1 MHKSAD
7 GAQEKGLAVKR
18 CRLIFNC
25 DGFGVFKDAHGDLY
39 RWIHNVFTGLEDSQ
53 VEALLWCDGA
63 GGNTAYYDSQVLEL
77 TGQRIGQVSPF
88 LRRLIDEG
96 NDPPQVIVR
105 QAKKRGLDIFYS
117 FRLNDTHDDF
127 MPEEYPTFKE
137 EHPEWL
143 IGGGHPYGV
152 RTALNF
158 AIPEVRQLKFAVI
171 EEVFRKYDFDGLE
184 VDFLRSPPYFIPG
197 EEPQNAPILTQFLRE
212 VREHLRKRGVERGR
226 SVELAARVDE
236 NLEACRLDGFDV
248 QTWVK
253 EGLVDILIL
262 GSGAIDIAIEEFK
275 ELAKGTG
282 VLIYPCLY
290 GWPSKY
296 VPIPA
301 ELARGL
307 AANYWYQGADGIYT
321 FNWFPHEANKRYQI
335 DLLNEIGDP
344 QSLTG
349 KPMMFA
355 ADRGRPQREYPHNW
369 MKAVL
374 PVTLKAGEEV
384 SVPVMVG
391 IDLTKPRLPRV
402 LGLRIECEGLPHAD
416 ALKIQ
421 LNRNRLP
428 EGIHSGSRL
437 TIPLSINEVILGR
450 NQVNLALVNG
460 EITVM
465 AVEIHVGY

>member
-1 MHKSAD
+1 M
-7 GAQEKGLAVKR
+7 L
-18 CRLIFNC
+18 
-25 DGFGVFKDAHGDLY
+25 
-39 RWIHNVFTGLEDSQ
+39 HN
-53 VEALLWCDGA
+53 A
-63 GGNTAYYDSQVLEL
+63 
-77 TGQRIGQVSPF
+77 
-88 LRRLIDEG
+88 
-96 NDPPQVIVR
+96 
-105 QAKKRGLDIFYS
+105 
-117 FRLNDTHDDF
+117 
-127 MPEEYPTFKE
+127 
-137 EHPEWL
+137 
-143 IGGGHPYGV
+143 
-152 RTALNF
+152 
-158 AIPEVRQLKFAVI
+158 
-171 EEVFRKYDFDGLE
+171 
-184 VDFLRSPPYFIPG
+184 
-197 EEPQNAPILTQFLRE
+197 LTQFLRE

-321 FNWFPHEANKRYQI
+321 FNWFPHEANKKYQI
-335 DLLNEIGDP
+335 ELLNEIGDL